1 MTNKRRNT
9 FSEGWVYKCAAYF
22 LIALIVIILIA
33 SLCLIAATIHA
44 GPITLSMAVVA
55 GTAGGKHVVGGPVTT
70 DILNDETSLLLNEID
85 SHIVKIR
92 PMATPIDQISRWNG
106 SKHCGSMV
114 VDYYSVDTKPTVVLL
129 QDDYTETSATEGSS
143 GVNKAVISTSNSEI
157 FEPTETILVKGV
169 EGYADDGVTPSGNDL
184 VLYVLGKTE
193 SGDLRVIAVNGKKIG
208 STMNCVPSLDSGTT
222 LIRMGRAASELD
234 VQTSQFESLPVK
246 AQNYCQIFKMQIEQ
260 STFAKIANKEANW
273 SFSDQEEAAIYD
285 MRLGM
290 EKNFLFGA
298 KRKIYDPEKHEDV
311 MLTGGIWFQA
321 GKTFS
326 YSESS
331 FTQDTLIDIMR
342 NAFTGNAGSKRKV
355 LIGGSGLIGAINKID
370 TTKVISAGENFV
382 KWGIDFSEIRSKF
395 GKLYV
400 LLSEVFDECGMPD
413 NGLIVDP
420 EYIQKY
426 SHIPFSTEALDL
438 KAAGIRNT
446 DAIVITEASCLTLRY
461 PNAHMRI
468 VKS

>member
-1 MTNKRRNT
+1 
-9 FSEGWVYKCAAYF
+9 
-22 LIALIVIILIA
+22 
-33 SLCLIAATIHA
+33 
-44 GPITLSMAVVA
+44 
-55 GTAGGKHVVGGPVTT
+55 
-70 DILNDETSLLLNEID
+70 
-85 SHIVKIR
+85 
-92 PMATPIDQISRWNG
+92 
-106 SKHCGSMV
+106 
-114 VDYYSVDTKPTVVLL
+114 
-129 QDDYTETSATEGSS
+129 
-143 GVNKAVISTSNSEI
+143 
-157 FEPTETILVKGV
+157 
-169 EGYADDGVTPSGNDL
+169 
-184 VLYVLGKTE
+184 
-193 SGDLRVIAVNGKKIG
+193 
-208 STMNCVPSLDSGTT
+208 
-222 LIRMGRAASELD
+222 MGRAASELD

-246 AQNYCQIFKMQIEQ
+246 AQNYGQIFKMQIEQ

-446 DAIVITEASCLTLRY
+446 DAIVITESPLSECTYAHSEVIMCFLSIVQRPRLSVGARPLR
-461 PNAHMRI
+461 
-468 VKS
+468 

>member
-1 MTNKRRNT
+1 
-9 FSEGWVYKCAAYF
+9 
-22 LIALIVIILIA
+22 
-33 SLCLIAATIHA
+33 
-44 GPITLSMAVVA
+44 MAVVA

-114 VDYYSVDTKPTVVLL
+114 VDYYSVDTKPTVALL

-321 GKTFS
+321 GKTFG

>member
-114 VDYYSVDTKPTVVLL
+114 VDYYSVDTKPTVALL

-193 SGDLRVIAVNGKKIG
+193 SGDL
-208 STMNCVPSLDSGTT
+208 
-222 LIRMGRAASELD
+222 
-234 VQTSQFESLPVK
+234 
-246 AQNYCQIFKMQIEQ
+246 
-260 STFAKIANKEANW
+260 
-273 SFSDQEEAAIYD
+273 
-285 MRLGM
+285 
-290 EKNFLFGA
+290 
-298 KRKIYDPEKHEDV
+298 
-311 MLTGGIWFQA
+311 
-321 GKTFS
+321 
-326 YSESS
+326 
-331 FTQDTLIDIMR
+331 
-342 NAFTGNAGSKRKV
+342 
-355 LIGGSGLIGAINKID
+355 
-370 TTKVISAGENFV
+370 
-382 KWGIDFSEIRSKF
+382 
-395 GKLYV
+395 
-400 LLSEVFDECGMPD
+400 
-413 NGLIVDP
+413 
-420 EYIQKY
+420 
-426 SHIPFSTEALDL
+426 
-438 KAAGIRNT
+438 
-446 DAIVITEASCLTLRY
+446 
-461 PNAHMRI
+461 
-468 VKS
+468 